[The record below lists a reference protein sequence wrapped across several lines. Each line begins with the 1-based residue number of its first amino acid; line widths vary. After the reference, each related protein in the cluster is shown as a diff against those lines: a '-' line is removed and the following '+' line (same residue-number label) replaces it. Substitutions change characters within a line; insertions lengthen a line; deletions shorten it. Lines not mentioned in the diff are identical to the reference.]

1 MHGCMATRTRG
12 AVPHTRVVRISAGK
26 LQEEGRG
33 HPSSSL
39 RHHFLPRFRFRVVSR
54 AVAKALSA
62 WAKKAAAKSR
72 LRQGAEAHPGKLL
85 QRRTKLSLPALPSQ
99 GPGTR
104 QKDLGKKTSESA
116 LPPRPGGSP
125 RMKEAGRQEPASPA
139 KPTSTLPSSDDCQKA
154 LQEVWQLPAEWGQ
167 VRPKWQ
173 EQLEQAKAEWAAWG
187 AWSAGKD
194 RQQRQVR
201 AAIDSA
207 ESSSDPLLRGTQGG
221 RSPERG
227 SRTDTRLQGRA
238 WPAHAREGESGSR
251 MQAAKSAVTRG
262 GTQGWVSRLPGPA
275 AGCFQE
281 VLWETAPVVAVCFA
295 ESVCSLAGTLHWRHS
310 DSPASSPAQER
321 GSPGEVEKGSNPSP
335 SPAEDSSN
343 L

>member
-1 MHGCMATRTRG
+1 MSSSSGNHGQVPDDSTSSETSQDEGRPAATTGSEKNKRLRMPGAAVSAGATSTRG
-12 AVPHTRVVRISAGK
+12 MQAAPAHA
-26 LQEEGRG
+26 
-33 HPSSSL
+33 
-39 RHHFLPRFRFRVVSR
+39 FPRFCFTVVSR

-85 QRRTKLSLPALPSQ
+85 QRRRKLSLAALPSQ

-116 LPPRPGGSP
+116 LPPRPGSSP

-154 LQEVWQLPAEWGQ
+154 LQEVWQLPAEWEQ

-194 RQQRQVR
+194 RQQPQLEREHRASAPGRQPCSLVLAVGVSPCTLHLWRKGTEEEQPGRDLPEPAGERAGHPAAHGDCREQLGVASGLWARACGPPLRSVGGHRSVPRPGRPVWEPCLGTRPRAVAPR
-201 AAIDSA
+201 AAA
-207 ESSSDPLLRGTQGG
+207 RTQ
-221 RSPERG
+221 
-227 SRTDTRLQGRA
+227 D
-238 WPAHAREGESGSR
+238 
-251 MQAAKSAVTRG
+251 
-262 GTQGWVSRLPGPA
+262 
-275 AGCFQE
+275 
-281 VLWETAPVVAVCFA
+281 
-295 ESVCSLAGTLHWRHS
+295 
-310 DSPASSPAQER
+310 
-321 GSPGEVEKGSNPSP
+321 
-335 SPAEDSSN
+335 
-343 L
+343 